1 MIPSIEVIDIIASS
15 GFDFIILDQEHGP
28 INFETIQNQISICE
42 NNNCSPIV
50 RVPGVLNSDI
60 LRSLDIGAH
69 GLQIP
74 NVKNIE
80 DIEKIIEYSK
90 YPPIGNRGFSTFTRA
105 GGYNIENA
113 KNLFNKANDNT
124 MIGINIES
132 FGVFDQI
139 INSKIVDFVDIFF
152 FGTYDLSKELNK
164 PGELNN
170 PKIDKLLIEGTKK
183 INSIGKVSGTIATNY
198 EMLEKYLSFGMKYIL
213 YKVDCGIIKKS
224 FLDIKK
230 CFDKNNES

>member
-1 MIPSIEVIDIIASS
+1 MLKKNFLKEKLELGKPCLGTWSVIPSIEVIDIIASS

-80 DIEKIIEYSK
+80 DIVVGEEVLTYNEENGVNE
-90 YPPIGNRGFSTFTRA
+90 IGVVGDLKQHEVDSIVRITLDNEIVINTTSEHPFYVNGK
-105 GGYNIENA
+105 GWV
-113 KNLFNKANDNT
+113 KA
-124 MIGINIES
+124 
-132 FGVFDQI
+132 
-139 INSKIVDFVDIFF
+139 
-152 FGTYDLSKELNK
+152 
-164 PGELNN
+164 GELEVLDTCKKYNGEESLVSTVDVIEETHTVYN
-170 PKIDKLLIEGTKK
+170 LLNVSENHNFYANGILVHNKL
-183 INSIGKVSGTIATNY
+183 
-198 EMLEKYLSFGMKYIL
+198 
-213 YKVDCGIIKKS
+213 
-224 FLDIKK
+224 
-230 CFDKNNES
+230 